1 MAKKG
6 IKVKDLARELAI
18 TSRQLIDRC
27 RAEGIHVQNSITKLD
42 PESERTVRS
51 WFDGVIRSS
60 PQGSRALGLTR
71 RTQHP
76 QPDGALLSDANA
88 STQAS

>member
-6 IKVKDLARELAI
+6 IKVKDIAHELGI

-27 RAEGIHVQNSITKLD
+27 RAKGIHVQNSITKLN

-51 WFDGVIRSS
+51 WFVG
-60 PQGSRALGLTR
+60 G
-71 RTQHP
+71 
-76 QPDGALLSDANA
+76 QPTDAA
-88 STQAS
+88 QQELRPPIC

>member
-6 IKVKDLARELAI
+6 IKVKDIARELGL

-27 RAEGIHVQNSITKLD
+27 RAEGIEVQNSITKLN

-51 WFDGVIRSS
+51 WFV
-60 PQGSRALGLTR
+60 
-71 RTQHP
+71 
-76 QPDGALLSDANA
+76 SDASANTSA
-88 STQAS
+88 ST

>member
-6 IKVKDLARELAI
+6 IKVKELAKELGQ

-27 RAEGIHVQNSITKLD
+27 RAEGIHVQNSITKLN

-51 WFDGVIRSS
+51 WFA
-60 PQGSRALGLTR
+60 RAAPKR
-71 RTQHP
+71 
-76 QPDGALLSDANA
+76 
-88 STQAS
+88 

>member
-1 MAKKG
+1 VAKKG
-6 IKVKDLARELAI
+6 IKVKDIARELGL

-27 RAEGIHVQNSITKLD
+27 RAEGIHVQNSITKLN

-51 WFDGVIRSS
+51 WFVGVVRSS

-71 RTQHP
+71 QTQLP
-76 QPDGALLSDANA
+76 QPDDVQRNDADA
-88 STQAS
+88 STHAS